1 MFVKT
6 KQTNLELSFIIIIII
21 ISISIINNWEL
32 NNYIKL
38 KSDKQRLIYDLYTSN
53 TQIHILQASRS

>member
-21 ISISIINNWEL
+21 IIIITNNWEL

>member
-21 ISISIINNWEL
+21 IIIINNWEL

-38 KSDKQRLIYDLYTSN
+38 KSDKQRLIYDL
-53 TQIHILQASRS
+53 

>member
-6 KQTNLELSFIIIIII
+6 KQTNLELSFIIIII